1 MNSFWY
7 LRVKPLPHVFSFLI
21 FLLNT
26 NQVVCFCG
34 LVHHDPFCRST
45 CSQASQQSFLY
56 PSENFE
62 FPQWHFQKNLYAS
75 QIICVNKWT
84 KDISETYIF
93 NMYVQNFSS
102 DLFFCMS
109 YHFLLVKKLNHSG
122 LKLLQRSLILG
133 NLFIHSHFQAIEE
146 KLSTGKILDGQ
157 TTVSYI
163 KQDWKCF
170 SDLRPRLKSFSNT
183 KVLRVNAT
191 SRQ

>member
-1 MNSFWY
+1 MLIRFLPLFKSKIIEITAIDSKGRTLNTLWILWY

-93 NMYVQNFSS
+93 NMYIQNFSS
-102 DLFFCMS
+102 DLFFVCRIIFCWS
-109 YHFLLVKKLNHSG
+109 
-122 LKLLQRSLILG
+122 RSWI
-133 NLFIHSHFQAIEE
+133 
-146 KLSTGKILDGQ
+146 
-157 TTVSYI
+157 TV
-163 KQDWKCF
+163 D
-170 SDLRPRLKSFSNT
+170 
-183 KVLRVNAT
+183 
-191 SRQ
+191 